1 LTFTKADRLLKR
13 GQFLKLADRAAR
25 IDVKIR
31 AGVFL
36 VVGRDNGLGRH
47 RLGVTVTKKI
57 GPAVVRNRLKRQV
70 REFFRQNRPE
80 WPGGLD
86 LLFIARQPAGALP
99 RPKIREALARAGR
112 ELAAFRPATEGGSV
126 PGGSVPGGSVPDG
139 SVPGGSAPATTAD
152 VLATTVPAIAPNS
165 RFSDDQAAKDDQ
177 SLSAMGPGP
186 SALVARLALGG
197 IIFYHRCISP
207 FLPPAC
213 RFWPTC
219 SNYAVS
225 AIRIHGIW
233 RGAWLTTL
241 RLLKCH
247 PFHPGGYDPVPP
259 VKPRQPD
266 SHAAP

>member
-1 LTFTKADRLLKR
+1 MVSAEYPGPDDRASESGCGEGSGALGLGRLTFTKADRLLKR
-13 GQFLKLADRAAR
+13 RQFLELADRAAR
-25 IDVKIR
+25 IDVRIR

-47 RLGVTVTKKI
+47 RLGVTVTKRI

-70 REFFRQNRPE
+70 REFFRQNRPA

-86 LLFIARQPAGALP
+86 LLFIARQPAGTLS
-99 RPKIREALARAGR
+99 RPKIREALARVGR
-112 ELAAFRPATEGGSV
+112 ELAVFRPAAERRE
-126 PGGSVPGGSVPDG
+126 PPPAA
-139 SVPGGSAPATTAD
+139 PSAVSRSETT
-152 VLATTVPAIAPNS
+152 
-165 RFSDDQAAKDDQ
+165 
-177 SLSAMGPGP
+177 GP
-186 SALVARLALGG
+186 SALAARLALGG
-197 IIFYHRCISP
+197 IIFYQRCISP

-233 RGAWLTTL
+233 RGAWLTVL

-259 VKPRQPD
+259 AKPRQPD
-266 SHAAP
+266 SPAAP